1 MSLGKPCAV
10 KSASV
15 IVNRL
20 DIVINRHLQ
29 RISLYPVK
37 NELSLCLSLGCGYR
51 LRIEV
56 YANFKPCLGSSV
68 KIGLELRVFHKRSC
82 TAIATVAYSYDN
94 KFHTAVFDLFPIYVA
109 LIIGNV
115 NAIDL

>member
-10 KSASV
+10 KSAGV

-37 NELSLCLSLGCGYR
+37 NELSFLLSLGCCYR
-51 LRIEV
+51 LSVEV